1 MITQHTKTTGI
12 LMHLSALIGYWIPF
26 ANIIAPAVIWF
37 LKSKEEDQDIDFVSS
52 QAKSAL
58 NVQISLTIYIAVIA
72 ALCLLFI
79 GTLRFAALPPV
90 ILTYCAYFIF
100 ILIGAQK
107 ANQGEVFES
116 SIIIKFFK

>member
-1 MITQHTKTTGI
+1 MLTEHTKATGI
-12 LMHLSALIGYWIPF
+12 LIHLSALIGYWIPF

-37 LKSKEEDQDIDFVSS
+37 LKSQEKNNDIDYVSG

-58 NVQISLTIYIAVIA
+58 NIQISLTIYIAVIA

-79 GTLRFAALPPV
+79 GTLRFAALPPI
-90 ILTYCAYFIF
+90 ILAYCTYFIF
-100 ILIGAQK
+100 ILIAAQK

-116 SIIIKFFK
+116 PIIIKFFK